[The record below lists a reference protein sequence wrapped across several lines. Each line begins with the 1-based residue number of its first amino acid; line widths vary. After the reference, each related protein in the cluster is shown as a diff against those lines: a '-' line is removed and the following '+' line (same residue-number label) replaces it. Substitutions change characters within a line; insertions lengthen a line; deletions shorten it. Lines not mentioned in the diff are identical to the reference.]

1 MPYFTPAVRKVLQIL
16 TGENYE
22 AFVVGGAV
30 RDMLLGRTP
39 EEYDICTDA
48 CPRAVLALAAE
59 NQIKAYRKGAAF
71 GVMAWI
77 VDGEEIE
84 IATYRTEIYGR
95 DAHRPEKVE
104 FVWALEDD
112 LARRDFTVNAIA
124 MNLEG
129 EIFDPFGGREAL
141 REGVLRAVGDPG
153 ERFEE
158 DALRIFRACRFVA
171 EYGFTVEAETR
182 AAITAARPRVA
193 GLSVERVRDEID
205 KMLVAPKAVRGL
217 RLMQE
222 TGLLSTAC
230 RVRVNGRDQVV
241 AVLPELDRLAG
252 IPQNPKY
259 HQLDVWEHTL
269 EVVKNITP
277 EPVLRWAAL
286 LHDVAKG
293 APGVRSVNRHG
304 QPSDYG
310 HAEAGARM
318 AAGIM
323 ERLRMPPS
331 FAARVVWLVR
341 RHMSFPAPTEAAVI
355 KWLRRLAPGFGG
367 RRELAEATKQ
377 GLILRQADLSGGR
390 AHPEKLLKENVLL
403 ENLVQ
408 LCLIKVPF
416 YTEDLAISGGEVS
429 ALVGRGPQVK
439 TLLNI
444 LLERVQ
450 NGDLANKPVV
460 LREAAR
466 KKALRMGYGRPPRTA
481 RRPRQE
487 HITP

>member
-1 MPYFTPAVRKVLQIL
+1 MSLFTPAVRKVLQLI
-16 TGENYE
+16 TEAGYE
-22 AFVVGGAV
+22 AYVVGGAV
-30 RDMLLGRTP
+30 RDMLLGRIP
-39 EEYDICTDA
+39 KEYDVCTDA
-48 CPRAVLALAAE
+48 CPRAVMTIAAE
-59 NQIKAYRKGAAF
+59 NKIKAYRKGAAF

-112 LARRDFTVNAIA
+112 LARRDFTVNAMA
-124 MNLEG
+124 MNLQG
-129 EIFDPFGGREAL
+129 DIFDPFNGRKAL
-141 REGVLRAVGDPG
+141 REGVLRAVGDPE

-171 EYGFTVEAETR
+171 EYGFTIEDETR
-182 AAITAARPRVA
+182 EAIIAARPRVA

-205 KMLVAPKAVRGL
+205 KLLVAPEAVRGL

-222 TGLLSTAC
+222 TGLFGTSC
-230 RVRVNGRDQVV
+230 RSRISGRDELVP
-241 AVLPELDRLAG
+241 VLPELDRLVG
-252 IPQNPKY
+252 VEQNPEY
-259 HQLDVWEHTL
+259 HMFDVWEHTL
-269 EVVKNITP
+269 RVVENITP

-293 APGVRSVNRHG
+293 SPGVRCLNKHG
-304 QPSDYG
+304 KPSDYG
-310 HAEAGARM
+310 HAKVGARM
-318 AAGIM
+318 ALDVM
-323 ERLRMPPS
+323 DRLRMPPS
-331 FAARVVWLVR
+331 FGARVAWLVR
-341 RHMSFPAPTEAAVI
+341 RHSDFPAPSEKAVI
-355 KWLRRLAPGFGG
+355 KWLKRLAPDFGG

-377 GLILRQADLSGGR
+377 SLVLRNADLLGGKVNPAPVLR
-390 AHPEKLLKENVLL
+390 ENVLL

-416 YTEDLAISGGEVS
+416 YVEDLAISGGEVS

-439 TLLNI
+439 KMLNI

-450 NGDLANKPVV
+450 NGELANKRAV
-460 LREAAR
+460 LREAVR
-466 KKALRMGYGRPPRTA
+466 KKAMRMGCLKRNTEGRVRI
-481 RRPRQE
+481 E
-487 HITP
+487 K

>member
-1 MPYFTPAVRKVLQIL
+1 MPFFTPAVRKVLQIL
-16 TGENYE
+16 NVEGYE
-22 AFVVGGAV
+22 AYVVGGAV
-30 RDMLLGRTP
+30 RDMLLGRIPT
-39 EEYDICTDA
+39 EYDICTDA
-48 CPRAVLALAAE
+48 CPRAVMAMAAE
-59 NQIKAYRKGAAF
+59 NKIKAYRKGAAF

-84 IATYRTEIYGR
+84 IATYRTEVYGR

-112 LARRDFTVNAIA
+112 LARRDFTVNAMA
-124 MNLEG
+124 MNLAG
-129 EIFDPFGGREAL
+129 EIFDPFDGRRAL
-141 REGVLRAVGDPG
+141 REGVLRAVGDPE

-171 EYGFTVEAETR
+171 EYGFTVEDETR
-182 AAITAARPRVA
+182 AAIAGARPRVA

-205 KMLVAPKAVRGL
+205 KMLVAPDVVKGL

-222 TGLLSTAC
+222 TGLFSTSC
-230 RVRVNGRDQVV
+230 RARISGRDELV
-241 AVLPELDRLAG
+241 AVLPELDRLVG
-252 IPQNPKY
+252 IPQNPMY
-259 HQLDVWEHTL
+259 HHLDVWEHTL
-269 EVVKNITP
+269 QVVKNVTP

-286 LHDVAKG
+286 LHDAAKG
-293 APGVRSVNRHG
+293 APGVRTVNRHG

-310 HAEAGARM
+310 HAEAGAHIAR
-318 AAGIM
+318 AVM

-331 FAARVVWLVR
+331 FSARVVWLVR
-341 RHMSFPAPTEAAVI
+341 RHMSFPSPDERAVI
-355 KWLRRLAPGFGG
+355 RWLRRLAPGFNG

-377 GLILRQADLSGGR
+377 SLVLRYADLSGGR
-390 AHPEKLLKENVLL
+390 VNPENLLKENVFL

-439 TLLNI
+439 KLLTV

-450 NGDLANKPVV
+450 NGDLANKRAV

-466 KKALRMGYGRPPRTA
+466 KKALRMGYEKRVAGSGKREA
-481 RRPRQE
+481 RS
-487 HITP
+487 